1 MVFGIFKFSFQMH
14 GCQQKSLSW
23 IEAMESIPLQWST
36 NSSGCH
42 THSTVFCCHNK
53 FLAKY
58 TRVLLNNPSNISL
71 QFGWHLSRMAA
82 FGSSFNS
89 VGHLELRYIGLYGR
103 FGHFFQCFC
112 FSIVVSRHH
121 LINKSLFQIRRQV
134 IIGRHDEMK

>member
-1 MVFGIFKFSFQMH
+1 MRLKWSYLGWIKLNACGGILAMV
-14 GCQQKSLSW
+14 
-23 IEAMESIPLQWST
+23 
-36 NSSGCH
+36 SSGYH
-42 THSTVFCCHNK
+42 TLSTVFRCHNK